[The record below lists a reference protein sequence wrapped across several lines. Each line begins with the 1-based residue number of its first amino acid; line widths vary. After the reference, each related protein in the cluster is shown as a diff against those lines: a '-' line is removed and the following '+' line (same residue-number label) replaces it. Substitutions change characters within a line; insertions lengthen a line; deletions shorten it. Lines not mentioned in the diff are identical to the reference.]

1 MKKIKLERP
10 LTPAE
15 KRKED
20 EVKQLLFENI
30 VRFGMGEANRRIAKY
45 RIDKDARADI
55 QQALALMFFDKLPQ
69 YDPRVSTPSTFF
81 VRYFNQVISEYLL
94 VTHSSFLN
102 TSPNVSKVRGA
113 IPILLNQEMFS
124 GMYT

>member
-1 MKKIKLERP
+1 MEKSTTGKSTISKDMTKEQTIFYVGQKVLKKFEKIKLERP
-10 LTPAE
+10 LTSAE

-55 QQALALMFFDKLPQ
+55 QEALALMFFDKMKQ
-69 YDPRVSTPSTFF
+69 
-81 VRYFNQVISEYLL
+81 
-94 VTHSSFLN
+94 
-102 TSPNVSKVRGA
+102 
-113 IPILLNQEMFS
+113 
-124 GMYT
+124 